1 MLLDSPIHFGG
12 GIKVAPNKTQS
23 LQRPIEKA
31 LVPPLLTLPLRQHV
45 GAPAVAIVSV
55 GERVL
60 KGQPIARD
68 DGIVSAPVHASS
80 SGTVVDIGSYPV
92 PSPSGA
98 DAPCIVIETD
108 GVDEWIPH
116 AGIGD
121 DPYALSP
128 TQIHDKML
136 EAGIVG
142 LGGAGFPSAAK
153 MLPGIHHGINLM
165 ILNAVECEPY
175 ITCDEALIREYAGDV
190 VMGLQLV
197 RRSVGAVECVIGIED
212 NMPDAVEAL
221 RKALDDIGETSIT
234 IATLPAVYP
243 AGGESQLIKALTGLE
258 VPAQGL
264 PLDLGVVCYNVGT
277 AVAVY
282 RAMAWGVPL
291 ISRIVTITGGA
302 VKQPRNL
309 EVMIGSPIDRL
320 IEQCGGYVEEPEQ
333 YVIGGPM
340 MGFTLQSTALPVLK
354 TTNCV
359 IAAAAG
365 ELRAPLPANECI
377 RCGDCVSVCPAALL
391 PQQLYTYARDKDYDR
406 AAEYDLF
413 TCIECGCCAYVCP
426 SNIPLV
432 DYYRRAKSEIQ
443 NQELARMEAKLA
455 RQRYESRQ
463 TRLERSKDP
472 NDDGGGGFVDE
483 PPDAAAMQ
491 DEIDAAVAR
500 VRARKNQPDR
510 DPE

>member
-12 GIKVAPNKTQS
+12 GIKSAPNKTQS
-23 LQRPIEKA
+23 LKLPIEKV

-45 GAPAVAIVSV
+45 GAPAVPVVAV

-60 KGQPIARD
+60 KGQLIAND
-68 DGIVSAPVHASS
+68 NGIISASIHASS
-80 SGTVVDIGSYPV
+80 SGTIVEIGNHPV

-98 DAPCIVIETD
+98 DAPCILIETD
-108 GVDEWIPH
+108 GLDEWVPH

-121 DPYALSP
+121 DPYTLSP

-153 MLPGIHHGINLM
+153 MLPGIHHGVHLM
-165 ILNAVECEPY
+165 ILNAAECEPY
-175 ITCDEALIREYAGDV
+175 ISCDEALMREYAPDV
-190 VMGLQLV
+190 VAGLELV
-197 RRSVGAVECVIGIED
+197 RRAVGAVECVIGIED
-212 NMPDAVEAL
+212 NMPEAIEAL

-243 AGGESQLIKALTGLE
+243 AGGESQLIKSLTGLE

-264 PLDLGVVCYNVGT
+264 PLDLGIACYNVGT

-291 ISRIVTITGGA
+291 ISRIVTITGSA

-309 EVMIGSPIDRL
+309 DVMIGSPIERL

-333 YVIGGPM
+333 HIIGGPM
-340 MGFTLQSTALPVLK
+340 MGFILQSTELPVLK
-354 TTNCV
+354 TTNCI
-359 IAAAAG
+359 IAAGRG
-365 ELRAPLPANECI
+365 EMLPPLPAQECI
-377 RCGDCVSVCPAALL
+377 RCGDCVKVCPAALL
-391 PQQLYTYARDKDYDR
+391 PQQLYTYARDRDYER
-406 AAEYDLF
+406 AAEYDLNA
-413 TCIECGCCAYVCP
+413 CIECGCCAYVCP

-432 DYYRRAKSEIQ
+432 DYYRKAKSEIQ
-443 NQELARMEAKLA
+443 NLERARLESDEARLH
-455 RQRYESRQ
+455 YESRQ
-463 TRLERSKDP
+463 ARLKRMKDGSET
-472 NDDGGGGFVDE
+472 DGSELVDE
-483 PPDAAAMQ
+483 SPDAETMK
-491 DEIDAAVAR
+491 DEIEAAVAR
-500 VRARKNQPDR
+500 VRTRQAERDQDPD
-510 DPE
+510 